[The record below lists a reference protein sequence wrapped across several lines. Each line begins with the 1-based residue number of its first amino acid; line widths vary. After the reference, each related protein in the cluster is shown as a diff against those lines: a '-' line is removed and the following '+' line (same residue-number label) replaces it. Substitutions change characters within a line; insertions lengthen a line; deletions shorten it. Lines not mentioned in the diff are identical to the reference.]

1 VGGYAKTGATPPPVA
16 ESQVAESTV
25 ADRARMVIPGGVN
38 SGQRCV
44 PGIED
49 LVVASTAGATFTDT
63 TGRTFV
69 DYHAAFGPPLL
80 GHNDPDVNAAVTTA
94 LHHLDLC
101 GVGVTEQE
109 VELAE
114 TVVDLVPSIEKLLL
128 TSTGSEAT
136 FHALRLARA
145 VTGRRYVVKFQ
156 GCYHGWHDAV
166 SLNVISAPDAVGG
179 RDPISA
185 GILPEVL
192 EATLVA
198 EFNDV
203 AGLTALFDELGPDI
217 AAVILEPI
225 PHNVGALLPDH
236 EFLQACRDLTARH
249 GAVLVFDEVITGF
262 RHHLGGYQSLSGITP
277 DLTTLGKSMANG
289 LPIAALGGRADLMD
303 QLSSRPGAPVF
314 AAGTYNGHPAMVG
327 GALATIR
334 KLRDEP
340 VLDHVH
346 GLGDRVRAGLR
357 EVCADLGVPAVV
369 TGYGSVFVTYFL
381 DTPPRTYRDLLA
393 NDTDLFIGYRHVL
406 REHLIFELPLN
417 LKRNH
422 LSYAHTESHVDQL
435 VDATRHAIA
444 TARAHRQKVGAA
456 ASTMGGVE
464 LAS

>member
-1 VGGYAKTGATPPPVA
+1 MQEVA
-16 ESQVAESTV
+16 RMAGTHEPDRRSSQV
-25 ADRARMVIPGGVN
+25 ADRARAVIPGGVN

-44 PGIED
+44 PGLED
-49 LVVASTAGATFTDT
+49 LVIASTSGATFTDT

-80 GHNDPDVNAAVTTA
+80 GHNDPDVNAAVTAA
-94 LHHLDLC
+94 LGRLDLC
-101 GVGVTEQE
+101 GIGVTAQE

-114 TVVDLVPSIEKLLL
+114 TVATLVPSVEKLLL

-145 VTGRRYVVKFQ
+145 ATGRRYVVKFQ

-166 SLNVISAPDAVGG
+166 SLNVISSADAVGHK
-179 RDPISA
+179 DPISA
-185 GILPEVL
+185 GILPEVI
-192 EATLVA
+192 EATLVS

-203 AGLTALFDELGPDI
+203 DGLTRLFDALGSDI

-236 EFLQACRDLTARH
+236 AFLQACRDLTSRH
-249 GAVLVFDEVITGF
+249 GAVLIFDEVITGF
-262 RHHLGGYQSLSGITP
+262 RHDLGGYQAISGITP

-289 LPIAALGGRADLMD
+289 LPVAALGGRADLMD

-314 AAGTYNGHPAMVG
+314 AAGTYNGHPAMV
-327 GALATIR
+327 AAAAATIA

-340 VLDHVH
+340 VLAHVH
-346 GLGDRVRAGLR
+346 ALGDKVRAGLR

-369 TGYGSVFVTYFL
+369 TGYGSVFLTYFM

-393 NDTDLFIGYRHVL
+393 NDTELFIGYRNHL
-406 REHLIFELPLN
+406 RDHHIFELPLN

-435 VDATRHAIA
+435 IDATR
-444 TARAHRQKVGAA
+444 RALTKALTHRPVVAA
-456 ASTMGGVE
+456 SASTMGGVG
-464 LAS
+464 ATS